1 MMKNIFLTLL
11 FLFGIQTVTA
21 QSETTTFYFIR
32 HADKVLTNK
41 KDRDPD
47 LTKKGYARAQN
58 WVKVLSDVK
67 FDMVYSSNY
76 KRTIETARPTAKAND
91 IEIKIYNPKKPFDKK
106 FQTDT
111 KGKTVLI
118 VGHSNSSPTFVNT
131 ILGKSKYEEI
141 DESNYTNLY
150 IVHINKASKTSILLH
165 IGD

>member
-1 MMKNIFLTLL
+1 MKNIFLTLL

-106 FQTDT
+106 FQNDT

>member
-1 MMKNIFLTLL
+1 MRNLFFALL
-11 FLFGIQTVTA
+11 FIFGIQTVTA
-21 QSETTTFYFIR
+21 QSETTTYYFIR
-32 HADKVLTNK
+32 HADKVLANK

-58 WVKVLSDVK
+58 WAKVLSDVK

-91 IEIKIYNPKKPFDKK
+91 VEIKIYNPKKPFDKK
-106 FQTDT
+106 FKNDT

-131 ILGKSKYEEI
+131 VLGKSKYEEI

-150 IVHINKASKTSILLH
+150 IVHINKASKTSTLLH